1 MSEDSGEKTK
11 RATPK
16 KIRDARK
23 KGQVGQ
29 SQDLSS
35 LLVLTAVT
43 EVALTQADNS
53 MQALGEMVSF
63 PLHRL
68 DGDFVRAFEETL
80 AHAGGVL
87 LSFTLMTVGLAI
99 ATRLIAGW
107 VQFGFLFAPEALH
120 PDPNRL
126 NPLNQAQQMFSAQA
140 LIQLFMGLVK
150 AVFIA
155 SVLYLVTMPAL
166 GSLISL
172 VNGDLHGYWRGLAS
186 LFRHIMHICLG
197 VLLVLAILDFGLQK
211 YFFAKRLRM
220 SEEEVRKE
228 FKEMEGDPHVKMH
241 RRSLARQLVDQPAS
255 KDKEAKPVEEADVL
269 VVNPTHFAVALLYRP
284 EETPLPQ
291 LITKGVDADARALI
305 ERAKAARIPV
315 IQCIWLARTIYKEDV
330 GGYIPRETLQAVAHI
345 YRVLR
350 ELDDEAKGEVI
361 EIPELNL
368 R

>member
-43 EVALTQADNS
+43 EVALTQSDNS
-53 MQALGEMVSF
+53 MQVLGELVAF

-68 DGDFVRAFEETL
+68 DVDFVRAFEETL

-172 VNGDLHGYWRGLAS
+172 VNGDLNTYWRGLAG

-241 RRSLARQLVDQPAS
+241 RRSLARQLIDQPAS
-255 KDKEAKPVEEADVL
+255 KDTQPVEEADMV

-291 LITKGVDADARALI
+291 LIVKGVDADARALI
-305 ERAKAARIPV
+305 ERAKAARVPV
-315 IQCIWLARTIYKEDV
+315 IQCIWLARTIYREDV
-330 GGYIPRETLQAVAHI
+330 GAYIPRETLQAVAHI

-350 ELDDEAKGEVI
+350 ELDDEAKADVL

>member
-16 KIRDARK
+16 KIRDARN

-35 LLVLTAVT
+35 LMVLAAIT
-43 EVALTQADNS
+43 EVALTQADDS
-53 MQALGEMVSF
+53 MQALENMVAF

-68 DGDFVRAFEETL
+68 DVEFVRAFEETL

-87 LSFTLMTVGLAI
+87 LNFTVMTVGLAI
-99 ATRLIAGW
+99 VTRLVAGW
-107 VQFGFLFAPEALH
+107 IQVGFLFAPEALQ

-126 NPLNQAQQMFSAQA
+126 NPVNQAQQMFSGQA
-140 LIQLFMGLVK
+140 LINLFMGLVK
-150 AVFIA
+150 AVFIGT
-155 SVLYLVTMPAL
+155 VIYLVTLPAL
-166 GSLISL
+166 GSLVNL
-172 VNGDLHGYWRGLAS
+172 VNGDLHSYWRGLAS

-241 RRSLARQLVDQPAS
+241 RRSLARQLVDQPVS
-255 KDKEAKPVEEADVL
+255 KETKPVEDADML

-284 EETPLPQ
+284 EETALPQ
-291 LITKGVDADARALI
+291 LIVKGVDAEARALI
-305 ERAKAARIPV
+305 ERAKAARVPV
-315 IQCIWLARTIYKEDV
+315 IQCIWLARTIYREDV

-361 EIPELNL
+361 EIPELNQ

>member
-11 RATPK
+11 SATPK
-16 KIRDARK
+16 KIRDARNR
-23 KGQVGQ
+23 GQVGQ

-35 LLVLTAVT
+35 LLVLAAVT
-43 EVALTQADNS
+43 EAALTLADDS
-53 MQALGEMVSF
+53 MQTLQDLAAF

-68 DGDFVRAFEETL
+68 DVDFTRAFEETL
-80 AHAGGVL
+80 AHAGSVL

-99 ATRLIAGW
+99 ATRLVAGW
-107 VQFGFLFAPEALH
+107 IQFGFLFSPEALA

-126 NPLNQAQQMFSAQA
+126 NPLNQAQQMFSGQA
-140 LIQLFMGLVK
+140 LINLFMGLVK
-150 AVFIA
+150 AVFIGA
-155 SVLYLVTMPAL
+155 VLYLVTMPAL
-166 GSLISL
+166 GALVSL
-172 VNGDLHGYWRGLAS
+172 VNGDLQTYWRGLAS
-186 LFRHIMHICLG
+186 LFRHIMHTCLA
-197 VLLVLAILDFGLQK
+197 VLLVLAIIDFGLQK

-241 RRSLARQLVDQPAS
+241 RRNLARQLAGQSAE
-255 KDKEAKPVEEADVL
+255 KETQPVEDADML
-269 VVNPTHFAVALLYRP
+269 VVNPTHFAVALRYRP
-284 EETPLPQ
+284 EETALPQ
-291 LITKGVDADARALI
+291 LIVKGVDAEARALI

-315 IQCIWLARTIYKEDV
+315 IQCIWLARTIYREDV
-330 GGYIPRETLQAVAHI
+330 GGFIPRETLQAVAHI

-350 ELDDEAKGEVI
+350 ELDDEAKAEVI

>member
-1 MSEDSGEKTK
+1 MSEESGEKTK
-11 RATPK
+11 SATPK
-16 KIRDARK
+16 KIRDARN

-35 LLVLTAVT
+35 LLVLAAVT
-43 EVALTQADNS
+43 EVALTLADDS
-53 MQALGEMVSF
+53 MQTLQDLAAF

-68 DGDFVRAFEETL
+68 DVDFTRAFEETL
-80 AHAGGVL
+80 AHAGSVL

-99 ATRLIAGW
+99 ATRLVAGW
-107 VQFGFLFAPEALH
+107 IQFGFLFSPEALA

-126 NPLNQAQQMFSAQA
+126 NPLNQAQQMFSGQA
-140 LIQLFMGLVK
+140 LINLFMGLVK
-150 AVFIA
+150 AVFIGA
-155 SVLYLVTMPAL
+155 VLYLVTMPAL
-166 GSLISL
+166 GALVSL
-172 VNGDLHGYWRGLAS
+172 VNGDLQTYWRGLAS
-186 LFRHIMHICLG
+186 LFRHIMHTCLA
-197 VLLVLAILDFGLQK
+197 VLLVLAIIDFGLQK

-241 RRSLARQLVDQPAS
+241 RRNLARQLAGQSAE
-255 KDKEAKPVEEADVL
+255 KETQPVEDADML
-269 VVNPTHFAVALLYRP
+269 VVNPTHFAVALRYRP
-284 EETPLPQ
+284 EETALPQ
-291 LITKGVDADARALI
+291 LIVKGVDAEARALI

-315 IQCIWLARTIYKEDV
+315 IQCIWLARTIYREDV
-330 GGYIPRETLQAVAHI
+330 GGFIPRETLQAVAHI

-350 ELDDEAKGEVI
+350 ELDDEAKAEVI

>member
-16 KIRDARK
+16 KIRDARN

-35 LLVLTAVT
+35 LLVLSAVT
-43 EVALTQADNS
+43 EVALTLADES
-53 MQALGEMVSF
+53 MQTLEDLVAF

-68 DGDFVRAFEETL
+68 GVGFVRAFEETL

-99 ATRLIAGW
+99 ATRLVAGW
-107 VQFGFLFAPEALH
+107 IQFGFLFAPEALQ

-126 NPLNQAQQMFSAQA
+126 NPMNQAQQMFSAQA
-140 LIQLFMGLVK
+140 LINLFMGLVK
-150 AVFIA
+150 ALFIA
-155 SVLYLVTMPAL
+155 SVLYLVTLPAL

-172 VNGDLHGYWRGLAS
+172 VNSDLDTYWRGLTS
-186 LFRHIMHICLG
+186 LFRHIMHICLA

-241 RRSLARQLVDQPAS
+241 RRNLARQLAGQSAS
-255 KDKEAKPVEEADVL
+255 KEEKPVEDADML
-269 VVNPTHFAVALLYRP
+269 VVNPTHFAVALRYRP
-284 EETPLPQ
+284 EETALPQ
-291 LITKGVDADARALI
+291 LIVKGVDAEARALI
-305 ERAKAARIPV
+305 ERAKAARVPV
-315 IQCIWLARTIYKEDV
+315 IQCIWLARTIYREEV
-330 GGYIPRETLQAVAHI
+330 GGFIPRETLQAVAHI

-350 ELDDEAKGEVI
+350 ELDDEAKDEVI

>member
-1 MSEDSGEKTK
+1 M
-11 RATPK
+11 
-16 KIRDARK
+16 
-23 KGQVGQ
+23 
-29 SQDLSS
+29 
-35 LLVLTAVT
+35 LTAIT

-53 MQALGEMVSF
+53 MQVLGELVAF

-68 DGDFVRAFEETL
+68 DVDFVRAFEETL

-172 VNGDLHGYWRGLAS
+172 VNGDLNTYWRGLAG

-241 RRSLARQLVDQPAS
+241 RRSLARQLIDQPAS
-255 KDKEAKPVEEADVL
+255 KDTQPVEEADM
-269 VVNPTHFAVALLYRP
+269 VVVTPTHFAVALLYRP

-291 LITKGVDADARALI
+291 LIVKGVDAEALVPKAIDNSLVEELFKEGFI
-305 ERAKAARIPV
+305 ERV
-315 IQCIWLARTIYKEDV
+315 F
-330 GGYIPRETLQAVAHI
+330 G
-345 YRVLR
+345 
-350 ELDDEAKGEVI
+350 KGV
-361 EIPELNL
+361 

>member
-16 KIRDARK
+16 KIREARK

-35 LLVLTAVT
+35 LLVLTAIT
-43 EVALTQADNS
+43 EVALTQADHS
-53 MQALGEMVSF
+53 MQVLGELVAF

-80 AHAGGVL
+80 AQAGGVL
-87 LSFTLMTVGLAI
+87 LGFTLMTVGLAI

-107 VQFGFLFAPEALH
+107 VQFGFLFAPEALQ

-150 AVFIA
+150 ALFIA

-172 VNGDLHGYWRGLAS
+172 VNGDLNSYWRGLAG

-197 VLLVLAILDFGLQK
+197 VLLVLAIVDFGLQK

-241 RRSLARQLVDQPAS
+241 RRSLARQLVDQPVS
-255 KDKEAKPVEEADVL
+255 KETKPVEEADVL
-269 VVNPTHFAVALLYRP
+269 VVNPTHFAVALLYQP

-305 ERAKAARIPV
+305 ERAKAARVPV
-315 IQCIWLARTIYKEDV
+315 IQCIWLARTIYREDV

-350 ELDDEAKGEVI
+350 ELDDEAKGDVI

>member
-11 RATPK
+11 SATPK
-16 KIRDARK
+16 KIRDARN

-35 LLVLTAVT
+35 LLVLAAVT
-43 EVALTQADNS
+43 EVALTLADDS
-53 MQALGEMVSF
+53 MQTLQDLAAF

-68 DGDFVRAFEETL
+68 DVDFTRAFEETL
-80 AHAGGVL
+80 AHAGSVL

-99 ATRLIAGW
+99 ATRLVAGW
-107 VQFGFLFAPEALH
+107 IQFGFLFSPEALA

-126 NPLNQAQQMFSAQA
+126 NPLNQAQQMFSGQA
-140 LIQLFMGLVK
+140 LINLFMGLVK
-150 AVFIA
+150 AVFIGA
-155 SVLYLVTMPAL
+155 VLYLVTMPAL
-166 GSLISL
+166 GALVSL
-172 VNGDLHGYWRGLAS
+172 VNGDLQTYWRGLAS
-186 LFRHIMHICLG
+186 LFRHIMHTCLA
-197 VLLVLAILDFGLQK
+197 VLLVLAIIDFGLQK

-241 RRSLARQLVDQPAS
+241 RRNLARQLAGQSAE
-255 KDKEAKPVEEADVL
+255 KEAQPVEDADML
-269 VVNPTHFAVALLYRP
+269 VVNPTHFAVALRYRP
-284 EETPLPQ
+284 EETALPQ
-291 LITKGVDADARALI
+291 LIVKGVDAEARALI

-315 IQCIWLARTIYKEDV
+315 IQCIWLARTIYREDV
-330 GGYIPRETLQAVAHI
+330 GGFIPRETLQAVAHI

-350 ELDDEAKGEVI
+350 ELDDEAKAEVI

>member
-11 RATPK
+11 SATPK
-16 KIRDARK
+16 KIRDARN

-35 LLVLTAVT
+35 LLVLAAVT
-43 EVALTQADNS
+43 EAALTLADDS
-53 MQALGEMVSF
+53 MQALQDLVAF

-68 DGDFVRAFEETL
+68 DVEFTRAFEETL
-80 AHAGGVL
+80 AHAGSVL

-99 ATRLIAGW
+99 ATRLVAGW
-107 VQFGFLFAPEALH
+107 IQFGFLFSPEALR

-126 NPLNQAQQMFSAQA
+126 NPMNQAQQMFSGQA
-140 LIQLFMGLVK
+140 LINLFMGLVK

-155 SVLYLVTMPAL
+155 AVLYLVTMPAL
-166 GSLISL
+166 GALISL
-172 VNGDLHGYWRGLAS
+172 VNSDLQTYWRGLAS
-186 LFRHIMHICLG
+186 LFRHIMHTCLG
-197 VLLVLAILDFGLQK
+197 VLLVLAIIDFGLQK

-241 RRSLARQLVDQPAS
+241 RRNLARQLAGQSAE
-255 KDKEAKPVEEADVL
+255 KEAKPVEDADML
-269 VVNPTHFAVALLYRP
+269 VVNPTHFAVALRYRP
-284 EETPLPQ
+284 EETALPQ
-291 LITKGVDADARALI
+291 LIVKGVDAEARALI

-315 IQCIWLARTIYKEDV
+315 IQCIWLARTIYREDV
-330 GGYIPRETLQAVAHI
+330 GGFIPRETLQAVAHI

-361 EIPELNL
+361 EIPELNQ

>member
-11 RATPK
+11 QATPK

-35 LLVLTAVT
+35 LLVLTAIT
-43 EVALTQADNS
+43 EVALTQADSS
-53 MQALGEMVSF
+53 MQALGDMVAF

-80 AHAGGVL
+80 ARAGGVL
-87 LSFTLMTVGLAI
+87 LNSTLMTVGLAI

-107 VQFGFLFAPEALH
+107 VQFGFLFAPEALQ

-172 VNGDLHGYWRGLAS
+172 VNGDLNGYWRGLAG

-241 RRSLARQLVDQPAS
+241 RRSLARQLIDQPAS
-255 KDKEAKPVEEADVL
+255 QETKPVEEADML
-269 VVNPTHFAVALLYRP
+269 VVNPTHYAVALFYRP
-284 EETPLPQ
+284 EQTPLPQ

-305 ERAKAARIPV
+305 ERAKAARVPV
-315 IQCIWLARTIYKEDV
+315 IQCIWLARTIYREDV

>member
-11 RATPK
+11 SATPK
-16 KIRDARK
+16 KIRDARN

-35 LLVLTAVT
+35 LLVLAAVT
-43 EVALTQADNS
+43 EVALTLADDS
-53 MQALGEMVSF
+53 MQTLQDLAAF

-68 DGDFVRAFEETL
+68 DVDFTRAFEETL
-80 AHAGGVL
+80 AHAGSVL

-99 ATRLIAGW
+99 ATRLVAGW
-107 VQFGFLFAPEALH
+107 IQFGFLFSPEALA

-126 NPLNQAQQMFSAQA
+126 NPLNQAQQMFSGQA
-140 LIQLFMGLVK
+140 LINLFMGLVK
-150 AVFIA
+150 AVFIGA
-155 SVLYLVTMPAL
+155 VLYLVTMPAL
-166 GSLISL
+166 GALVSL
-172 VNGDLHGYWRGLAS
+172 VNGDLQTYWRGLAS
-186 LFRHIMHICLG
+186 LFRHIMHTCLA
-197 VLLVLAILDFGLQK
+197 VLLVLAIIDFGLQK

-241 RRSLARQLVDQPAS
+241 RRNLARQLAGQSAE
-255 KDKEAKPVEEADVL
+255 KETQPVEDADML
-269 VVNPTHFAVALLYRP
+269 VVNPTHFAVALRYRP
-284 EETPLPQ
+284 EETALPQ
-291 LITKGVDADARALI
+291 LIVKGVDAEARALI

-315 IQCIWLARTIYKEDV
+315 IQCIWLARTIYREDV
-330 GGYIPRETLQAVAHI
+330 GGFIPRETLQAVAHI

-350 ELDDEAKGEVI
+350 ELDDEAKAEVI

>member
-1 MSEDSGEKTK
+1 MSGDSGEKTK
-11 RATPK
+11 SATPK
-16 KIRDARK
+16 KVRDARN

-35 LLVLTAVT
+35 LLVLTAIT
-43 EVALTQADNS
+43 EVALTQAENS
-53 MQALGEMVSF
+53 MQTLEEMVAF

-68 DGDFVRAFEETL
+68 DVGFVRAFEETL
-80 AHAGGVL
+80 SHAGGVL

-99 ATRLIAGW
+99 ATRLVAGW
-107 VQFGFLFAPEALH
+107 LQFGFLFAPEALQ

-126 NPLNQAQQMFSAQA
+126 NPVNQAQQMLSGQA
-140 LIQLFMGLVK
+140 LISLFMGLVK
-150 AVFIA
+150 AVFIGT
-155 SVLYLVTMPAL
+155 VLYLVTMPAL

-172 VNGDLHGYWRGLAS
+172 VNSDLHTYWRGLAS

-197 VLLVLAILDFGLQK
+197 VLLVLAVLDFGLQK

-241 RRSLARQLVDQPAS
+241 RRSLARQLIDQPAS
-255 KDKEAKPVEEADVL
+255 KETQPVEDADML
-269 VVNPTHFAVALLYRP
+269 VVNPTHFAVALRYRP
-284 EETPLPQ
+284 EETALPQ
-291 LITKGVDADARALI
+291 LIVKGVDAEARALI
-305 ERAKAARIPV
+305 ERAKAARVPI
-315 IQCIWLARTIYKEDV
+315 IQCIWLARTIYREDV

-361 EIPELNL
+361 EIPELNQ

>member
-11 RATPK
+11 SATPK
-16 KIRDARK
+16 KIRDARN

-35 LLVLTAVT
+35 LLVLAAVT
-43 EVALTQADNS
+43 EVALTLADDS
-53 MQALGEMVSF
+53 MQALQDLVAF

-68 DGDFVRAFEETL
+68 DVEFTRAFKETL
-80 AHAGGVL
+80 AHAGTVL

-99 ATRLIAGW
+99 ATRLVAGW
-107 VQFGFLFAPEALH
+107 IQFGFLFSPEALR

-126 NPLNQAQQMFSAQA
+126 NPMNQAQQMFSGQA
-140 LIQLFMGLVK
+140 LINLFMGLVK

-155 SVLYLVTMPAL
+155 AVLYLVTMPAL
-166 GSLISL
+166 GALISL
-172 VNGDLHGYWRGLAS
+172 VNSDLQTYWRGLAS
-186 LFRHIMHICLG
+186 LFRHIMHTCLG
-197 VLLVLAILDFGLQK
+197 VLLVLAIIDFGLQK

-241 RRSLARQLVDQPAS
+241 RRNLARQLAGQSAE
-255 KDKEAKPVEEADVL
+255 KETKPVEDADML
-269 VVNPTHFAVALLYRP
+269 VVNPTHFAVALRYRP
-284 EETPLPQ
+284 EETALPQ
-291 LITKGVDADARALI
+291 LIVKGVDAEARALI

-315 IQCIWLARTIYKEDV
+315 IQCIWLARTIYREDV
-330 GGYIPRETLQAVAHI
+330 GGFIPRETLQAVAHI

-361 EIPELNL
+361 EIPELNQ

>member
-11 RATPK
+11 SATPK
-16 KIRDARK
+16 KIRDARN

-35 LLVLTAVT
+35 LMVLAVIT
-43 EVALTQADNS
+43 EVALTLAEDSLQTLQDLVA
-53 MQALGEMVSF
+53 F

-68 DGDFVRAFEETL
+68 AVNFTRALEETL

-99 ATRLIAGW
+99 ATRLVAGW
-107 VQFGFLFAPEALH
+107 IQFGFLFSPEALR

-126 NPLNQAQQMFSAQA
+126 NPVNQAQQMFSGQA
-140 LIQLFMGLVK
+140 LINLFMGLVK

-155 SVLYLVTMPAL
+155 AVLYLVTLPAL
-166 GSLISL
+166 GALVSL
-172 VNGDLHGYWRGLAS
+172 VNSDLPTYWRGLAS
-186 LFRHIMHICLG
+186 LFRHIMHTCLA
-197 VLLVLAILDFGLQK
+197 VLLVLAIVDFGLQK

-241 RRSLARQLVDQPAS
+241 RRNLARQLVAQSAEP
-255 KDKEAKPVEEADVL
+255 EAKPVEEADML
-269 VVNPTHFAVALLYRP
+269 VVNPTHFAVALRYRP
-284 EETPLPQ
+284 EDAALPQ
-291 LITKGVDADARALI
+291 LIVKGVDAEARALI
-305 ERAKAARIPV
+305 ERAKAARVPV
-315 IQCIWLARTIYKEDV
+315 IQCIWLARTIYREDV
-330 GGYIPRETLQAVAHI
+330 GAFIPRETLQAVAHI

-350 ELDDEAKGEVI
+350 ELDDEAKDEVI
-361 EIPELNL
+361 EIPELD
-368 R
+368 RR

>member
-11 RATPK
+11 SATPK
-16 KIRDARK
+16 KIRDARN

-35 LLVLTAVT
+35 LLVLAAVT
-43 EVALTQADNS
+43 EVALTLADDS
-53 MQALGEMVSF
+53 MQALQDLVAF

-68 DGDFVRAFEETL
+68 DVEFTRAFEETL
-80 AHAGGVL
+80 AHAGSVL

-99 ATRLIAGW
+99 ATRLVAGW
-107 VQFGFLFAPEALH
+107 IQFGFLFSPEALR

-126 NPLNQAQQMFSAQA
+126 NPLNQAQQMFSGQA
-140 LIQLFMGLVK
+140 LINLFMGLVK

-155 SVLYLVTMPAL
+155 AVLYLVTMPAL
-166 GSLISL
+166 GALISL
-172 VNGDLHGYWRGLAS
+172 VNSDLQTYWRGLAS
-186 LFRHIMHICLG
+186 LFRHIMHTCLG
-197 VLLVLAILDFGLQK
+197 VLLVLAIIDFGLQK

-241 RRSLARQLVDQPAS
+241 RRNLARHLAGPSAE
-255 KDKEAKPVEEADVL
+255 KEAKPVEDADML
-269 VVNPTHFAVALLYRP
+269 VVNPTHFAVALRYRP
-284 EETPLPQ
+284 EETALPQ
-291 LITKGVDADARALI
+291 LIVKGVDAEARALI

-315 IQCIWLARTIYKEDV
+315 IQCIWLARTIYRENV
-330 GGYIPRETLQAVAHI
+330 GGFIPRETLQAVAHI